1 MAGAL
6 AYYAACRAR
15 LAHHGRPHPRR
26 EAPPLPPAPPPSRD
40 RAARGVHGA
49 APAEPPRRD
58 VEGEVG
64 ALRRAHPGWRV
75 WVSGPTWYACGPWL
89 EARLVHA
96 PTAER
101 LSALITARMEG
112 SR

>member
-15 LAHHGRPHPRR
+15 LAHGRPRPRR
-26 EAPPLPPAPPPSRD
+26 EEPPLPSDPPAPREHVT
-40 RAARGVHGA
+40 RVVHGA
-49 APAEPPRRD
+49 APAGPARRD

-96 PTAER
+96 PTAEG
-101 LSALITARMEG
+101 LSALIAARMEG